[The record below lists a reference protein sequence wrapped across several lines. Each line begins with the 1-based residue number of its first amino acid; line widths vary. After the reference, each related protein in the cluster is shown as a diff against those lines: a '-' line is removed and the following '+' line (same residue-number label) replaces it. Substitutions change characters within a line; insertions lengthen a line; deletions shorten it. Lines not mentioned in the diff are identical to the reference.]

1 MDVRNGITN
10 SDSEESIN
18 RRLRANA
25 FQFDQLVDGVR
36 DYAIFLLDANGYIVS
51 WNQGAERIK
60 GYTADEIIGK
70 HFSTFYTAESIE
82 RGWPLY
88 ELKVARREGRFED
101 EGWRVRKDG
110 SRFWAG
116 VTITALR
123 DRHGGSEGFL
133 KITRDLTARK
143 QAEEQA
149 ARLIREKAAREAAE
163 LSEARALF
171 LAGASQA
178 LTGSLKEKKMYEE
191 LVRIAVPFL
200 ADICIVDRLDESGST
215 LLAAINQS
223 QAVPADVR
231 SRLHR
236 FYPVKSDDPYLVS
249 EVLRTRRTLIC
260 GDFAQLPDHAA
271 HFRSTQRAFPLLR
284 ALSAH
289 SAIVVPLISRED
301 IFGVISFIITDP
313 ARTYSLAEIALAED
327 LGRRVTIA
335 IDQALLYASAQE
347 ARRTAETANRTKD
360 RFLAMLSHELRTPLT
375 PILFSCSLLID
386 NPTLAKEFREHLQVI
401 LKNAELEAH
410 LIDDLLDVTRISR
423 GKLHLNLTVAD
434 VHEVMRTV
442 IETCSSDV
450 TTKRLFV
457 TLDLRADDHHV
468 RADVDRLQQVF
479 WNLLKNAVK
488 FTPPEGRIAIRSMN
502 LRSDVLK
509 VEILDSGQGLAPGMM
524 SRIFDPFE
532 QGERAEGL
540 GLGLT
545 ISKHIV
551 ELHGGRITASSP
563 GPAKGAT
570 FVVEIP
576 TIKMTDEK

>member
-1 MDVRNGITN
+1 MDVRNGIAN
-10 SDSEESIN
+10 SDSEDSIN
-18 RRLRANA
+18 RWLRTGA
-25 FQFDQLVDGVR
+25 FQFDQLVDGVC
-36 DYAIFLLDANGYIVS
+36 DYAIFRLDANGYIVS
-51 WNQGAERIK
+51 WNQGAQRIK

-70 HFSTFYTAESIE
+70 HFSKFYTAESIE
-82 RGWPLY
+82 REWPQY

-123 DRHGGSEGFL
+123 GKHGPSEGFL

-149 ARLIREKAAREAAE
+149 ARLIREQVAREAAE

-178 LTGSLKEKKMYEE
+178 LTGSLKEKRIYEE

-215 LLAAINQS
+215 RLAAINQS
-223 QAVPADVR
+223 QAIPADVR

-236 FYPVKSDDPYLVS
+236 FYPIKSDDPYLVS
-249 EVLRTRRTLIC
+249 EVLRTRRTRIR

-271 HFRSTQRAFPLLR
+271 HFRSKQTAFPLLQ

-347 ARRTAETANRTKD
+347 ARHTAEMANRAKD

-375 PILFSCSLLID
+375 PILFSGSLLID
-386 NPTLAKEFREHLQVI
+386 DPTLAKEVREHVQVI

-423 GKLHLNLTVAD
+423 GKLHLNFAVAD
-434 VHEVMRTV
+434 VHEVMQTV
-442 IETCSSDV
+442 TETCSADV
-450 TTKRLFV
+450 TSKRLLV
-457 TLDLRADDHHV
+457 TLNLGAANHHV

-479 WNLLKNAVK
+479 WNLLKNAIK

-509 VEILDSGQGLAPGMM
+509 VEIQDSGQGIALDMA

-532 QGERAEGL
+532 QGECTEGL

-545 ISKHIV
+545 ISRNIIQ
-551 ELHGGRITASSP
+551 LHGGRITASSQGP
-563 GPAKGAT
+563 GKGST

-576 TIKMTDEK
+576 TIQMTDEK

>member
-18 RRLRANA
+18 RRLRA

-82 RGWPLY
+82 RGWPQY

-123 DRHGGSEGFL
+123 DRHGRSEGFL

-163 LSEARALF
+163 LAEARALF

-178 LTGSLKEKKMYEE
+178 LTGSLKEKKIYEE

-231 SRLHR
+231 SRLRR

-271 HFRSTQRAFPLLR
+271 HFRSTQRAFPLLQ

-289 SAIVVPLISRED
+289 SAIVVPLISRKD

-347 ARRTAETANRTKD
+347 ARRTAEMANRTKD

-386 NPTLAKEFREHLQVI
+386 DPTLAKEFREHLQVI
-401 LKNAELEAH
+401 LKNAELEAR

-450 TTKRLFV
+450 TTKRLLV
-457 TLDLRADDHHV
+457 TLDLRADNHHV

-488 FTPPEGRIAIRSMN
+488 FTPPEGRRTSRRS
-502 LRSDVLK
+502 
-509 VEILDSGQGLAPGMM
+509 
-524 SRIFDPFE
+524 
-532 QGERAEGL
+532 
-540 GLGLT
+540 
-545 ISKHIV
+545 H
-551 ELHGGRITASSP
+551 HG
-563 GPAKGAT
+563 
-570 FVVEIP
+570 
-576 TIKMTDEK
+576 